1 MEKMLGRS
9 VVSGKAKGKALV
21 TRMPLNFT
29 ASFSKP
35 GNLFPTRRG
44 VIMDRHHEL
53 FKQDVKGRVIVFPAC
68 IGSTFTGMMLLQVI
82 DDGAA
87 PAAIVVQDADSLLV
101 SGPIL
106 GRAWFNRSFPI
117 VEYKGSDLFER
128 IRTGDQVEVDG
139 ESGEITIQG

>member
-1 MEKMLGRS
+1 MERMQGRS
-9 VVSGKAKGKALV
+9 VVGGKAKGEALV

-35 GNLFPTRRG
+35 GNILPTRRG

-53 FKQDVKGRVIVFPAC
+53 FKQNVKGRVLVFPAC

-82 DDGAA
+82 EDSAA
-87 PAAIVVQDADSLLV
+87 PAAMVVQDADSLLV
-101 SGPIL
+101 SGSIL

-117 VEYKGSDLFER
+117 VEYKGNDLFDR
-128 IRTGDQVEVDG
+128 IRTGDPVQVDG
-139 ESGEITIQG
+139 ESGAITIQG